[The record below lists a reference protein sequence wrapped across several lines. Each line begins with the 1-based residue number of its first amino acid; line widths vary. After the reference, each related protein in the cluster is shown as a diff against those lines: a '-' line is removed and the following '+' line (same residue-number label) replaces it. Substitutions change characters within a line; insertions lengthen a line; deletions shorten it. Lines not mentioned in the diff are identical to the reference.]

1 MSIGG
6 VVDPLSD
13 FGIADVSGVAGA
25 LLLGGGV
32 IGVVEGAGE
41 VIVGGVVGGSA
52 GVGDLLHATSVAQA
66 ATSNACET
74 FMRNLIY
81 RWIGTIAET
90 QSLRRCGAV
99 PHRTRAQHA
108 VGRVLTAR
116 AAFASMREKSRH
128 RRGRSSR
135 GGASTC

>member
-1 MSIGG
+1 LSIGG

-81 RWIGTIAET
+81 HGSALLPKHKVYGDAE
-90 QSLRRCGAV
+90 QFRI
-99 PHRTRAQHA
+99 
-108 VGRVLTAR
+108 GRVRNTL
-116 AAFASMREKSRH
+116 
-128 RRGRSSR
+128 
-135 GGASTC
+135 